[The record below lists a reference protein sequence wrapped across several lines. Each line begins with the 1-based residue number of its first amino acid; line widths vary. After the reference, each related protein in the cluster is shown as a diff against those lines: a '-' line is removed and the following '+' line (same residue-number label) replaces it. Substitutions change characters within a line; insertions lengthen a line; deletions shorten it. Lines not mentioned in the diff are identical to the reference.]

1 MGEEVSAPQRCLE
14 MREELQKCCPMEQGC
29 QGDGFPSHTVGW
41 GGVVGKEGRS
51 AADTSGSSAKGL
63 R

>member
-41 GGVVGKEGRS
+41 GGEGEGGKVS
-51 AADTSGSSAKGL
+51 C
-63 R
+63 